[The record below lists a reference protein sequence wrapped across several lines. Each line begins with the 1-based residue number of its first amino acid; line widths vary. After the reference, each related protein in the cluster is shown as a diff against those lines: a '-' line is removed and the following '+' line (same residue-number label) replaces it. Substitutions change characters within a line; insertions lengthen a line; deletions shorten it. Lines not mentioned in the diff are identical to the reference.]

1 LADQFPAN
9 QRSSNLCSRN
19 GPAVQEVCQVWRSV
33 REAFRKVTDCSREVG
48 SGAGLGVG
56 CRWVE
61 EMVGGWVSSRSGL
74 FCLLK

>member
-1 LADQFPAN
+1 MM
-9 QRSSNLCSRN
+9 
-19 GPAVQEVCQVWRSV
+19 QEVCQVWRSV

-56 CRWVE
+56 CRWVDPQI
-61 EMVGGWVSSRSGL
+61 VGGGVSSRSGL